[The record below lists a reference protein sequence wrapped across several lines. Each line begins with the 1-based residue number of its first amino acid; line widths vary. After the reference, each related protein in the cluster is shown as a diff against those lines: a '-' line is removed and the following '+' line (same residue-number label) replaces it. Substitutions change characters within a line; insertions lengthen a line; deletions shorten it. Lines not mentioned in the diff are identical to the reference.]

1 MLDEDKRID
10 ALRALSLRLAVIK
23 GQSDHSTSNTI
34 KNEGEEESSAPQ
46 SKTDPATPCDLF
58 LKENEFY
65 TKPSYGASTAGSN
78 PSHQSKAHANSASIE
93 DIEYPDNRGL
103 TTLRTVFDGTRR
115 FACEFKIHLP
125 DPSMPSH
132 RPPALPPATNSRR
145 ASKWHE
151 VGLSAPE
158 LSASSTWAAENLIPP
173 CAADAKLSEEAL
185 LDSIQ
190 SALSMRD
197 DVVPH
202 LNIALDSLEP
212 VADSKEVHL
221 AESTIIPRD
230 EDNSLVR
237 ALRTDIH
244 AYHLLTSALQSRMAA
259 LMERAKLDTLVN
271 TIPANKAQWDVIDAL
286 YTKQQIWKAVC
297 SALNRGVR
305 DQAQDFNVAQ
315 EEAVPASWQIQVSTI
330 YFFGL
335 FLFTSPNVLKLKRL
349 SGHL

>member
-23 GQSDHSTSNTI
+23 GQSDHSASSNAI
-34 KNEGEEESSAPQ
+34 KNEESSALQ
-46 SKTDPATPCDLF
+46 GKTDPATPCDLF

-65 TKPSYGASTAGSN
+65 TKPSYGASNHSN
-78 PSHQSKAHANSASIE
+78 ARANSASIE

-197 DVVPH
+197 DRVPH

-244 AYHLLTSALQSRMAA
+244 AYHLLTSALQSRMAT

-297 SALNRGVR
+297 SALHRGVR

-315 EEAVPASWQIQVSTI
+315 EEAVPASWQIQVRTI

-335 FLFTSPNVLKLKRL
+335 LLLMPSKHPQKAKMPFWTLMT
-349 SGHL
+349 

>member
-1 MLDEDKRID
+1 MNSIGGERERAAVLDEDKRID

-23 GQSDHSTSNTI
+23 GQNDPSTSNTV
-34 KNEGEEESSAPQ
+34 KNEADEGGGGASQ
-46 SKTDPATPCDLF
+46 SKTDPAAPCELF

-65 TKPSYGASTAGSN
+65 TKPSYGPNTAGTNS
-78 PSHQSKAHANSASIE
+78 SHNHNKARANSASIE

-125 DPSMPSH
+125 DPSLPSH
-132 RPPALPPATNSRR
+132 RPPALPPGTNSRR

-151 VGLSAPE
+151 VGLSAAE
-158 LSASSTWAAENLIPP
+158 LSASSSWAEENLIPP
-173 CAADAKLSEEAL
+173 CAAADAKLSGEAL
-185 LDSIQ
+185 LESIQ
-190 SALSMRD
+190 SALAMRD
-197 DVVPH
+197 DAVPH
-202 LNIALDSLEP
+202 VNIALDSLEP

-244 AYHLLTSALQSRMAA
+244 AYHLLTSALQSRLAT
-259 LMERAKLDTLVN
+259 LMERAKLDSLVN

-297 SALNRGVR
+297 SALHRGVR

-315 EEAVPASWQIQVSTI
+315 EEVVPASWQIQVC
-330 YFFGL
+330 
-335 FLFTSPNVLKLKRL
+335 
-349 SGHL
+349 

>member
-23 GQSDHSTSNTI
+23 GQSDHSASSNAI
-34 KNEGEEESSAPQ
+34 KNEAEEESSASH
-46 SKTDPATPCDLF
+46 SKTDPTTPCDLF

-65 TKPSYGASTAGSN
+65 TKPSYGASN
-78 PSHQSKAHANSASIE
+78 HSKARANSASIE

-185 LDSIQ
+185 LGSIQ

-221 AESTIIPRD
+221 AESIIIPRD

-330 YFFGL
+330 YFICACYIF
-335 FLFTSPNVLKLKRL
+335 
-349 SGHL
+349 